1 MYLMD
6 GPLNQ
11 ESKLVTPE
19 SNDLSNNS
27 LRRRVIRGGATYLV
41 ARLVVQFLQLLLTLY
56 VVRLLNPVDYGQMA
70 TALVYIGLAELLA
83 EAGLGRALIQV
94 RSLQRS
100 ALSQAFTLSLALAFA
115 LYGVL
120 WVLSGAIGARGA
132 IDDFV
137 TLLRVCAL
145 VVLFVP
151 FQSVASAML
160 ERDLKYAHQSI
171 VVVAMAIVQSGLT
184 VGLAITRHGVWSLAL
199 SLLGARLTQAILT
212 MYLAGF
218 WPTLAV
224 PTAEGGK
231 LLHYGMTISAGTL
244 LWYVYGNADVA
255 IVTGTLGVVAAGYY
269 SVALQIVMM
278 PVDKVSA
285 VINQIAFATYC
296 KLQAEPDRMRG
307 LFRRLLVVRS
317 LVATPTLVGLAL
329 VAEDAIPLVFGEKWR
344 STIVLLRL
352 LAPLGVAMIV
362 GVSFSPLF
370 YALGRPD
377 VMLKYAAASAVV
389 LPTAFFVGSEA
400 GGVVGVCIAWLVAYP
415 LCVAV
420 LIHGTRRL
428 TGIGLA
434 DIFSMLYSVMAA
446 SIFMAG
452 MVLVV
457 RYVMAD
463 DISSVRLTASIA
475 VGIASYAGWFWVF
488 PPTELKSTVISVLR
502 ELTPQLRSRHHN

>member
-1 MYLMD
+1 MD

-11 ESKLVTPE
+11 ESKLVTPV
-19 SNDLSNNS
+19 SNGLSNNS
-27 LRRRVIRGGATYLV
+27 LRRQVVRGGATYLA
-41 ARLVVQFLQLLLTLY
+41 ARLVVQLLQLLLTLY
-56 VVRLLNPVDYGQMA
+56 VVRLLNPADYGQMA
-70 TALVYIGLAELLA
+70 TALVFIGLAELLA

-100 ALSQAFTLSLALAFA
+100 TLSQAFTLSLVLAMA

-120 WVLSGAIGARGA
+120 WVLSGVIRARDA
-132 IDDFV
+132 MDDFV
-137 TLLRVCAL
+137 TLLRVCAM
-145 VVLFVP
+145 VVLLVP

-171 VVVAMAIVQSGLT
+171 VVVAMAIVQSSLI
-184 VGLAITRHGVWSLAL
+184 VGLAITGHGVWSLAL
-199 SLLGARLTQAILT
+199 GLLGARLTQAILT

-231 LLHYGMTISAGTL
+231 LLHYGMIISAGTL

-255 IVTGTLGVVAAGYY
+255 IVSGMLGVVAAGYY

-285 VINQIAFATYC
+285 VVNQIAFATYC
-296 KLQAEPDRMRG
+296 KLQAEPDRMRS

-317 LVATPTLVGLAL
+317 LLATPALVGLAL
-329 VAEDAIPLVFGEKWR
+329 VAEDAVPLVIGEKWR
-344 STIVLLRL
+344 PAIVLLQL

-377 VMLKYAAASAVV
+377 IMLKYTMANAVV
-389 LPTAFFVGSEA
+389 LPTAFFVGCKA
-400 GGVVGVCIAWLVAYP
+400 GGAVGVCIASLVAYP
-415 LCVAV
+415 LSIVV

-434 DIFSMLYSVMAA
+434 EIFSMLSSVMAA
-446 SIFMAG
+446 LIFMAG
-452 MVLVV
+452 MVSLG
-457 RYVMAD
+457 RHVMAD
-463 DISSVRLTASIA
+463 ETAHIRLAASIA
-475 VGIASYAGWFWVF
+475 VGVASYASWFWVF
-488 PPTELKSTVISVLR
+488 APSDLKATVISVLR
-502 ELTPQLRSRHHN
+502 ELVPRPRSRHHD